1 MVFSSLVFLY
11 VFFPLC
17 IALYF
22 ALPALKLRNLCLLLF
37 SLLFYAWGEPVWVV
51 LLILSSIVDYFNG
64 IIIENYRGRL
74 AAKLAVAWCLVF
86 NLGIL
91 CAFKYAGFIA
101 ANVNAATGLNLS
113 VPNHHLPIGI
123 SFYTF
128 QTISYII
135 DVYRG
140 EVKASRSFVSFL
152 LFISLF
158 HQLVAGPIVRYVHIA
173 NEIESR
179 IFSWN
184 DFASGVDRFCLGL
197 AKKVLLANAAGEAAK
212 PFLDGSPEQLSLA
225 GAWWG
230 VFLFSFQIYFDFSG
244 YSDMAIGMGRMFGF
258 HYHENFNYPYI
269 ARSATD
275 FWRRWHI
282 SLGTFFRDYLYI
294 PLGGNRQQ
302 FRMFFNLLLVWLLT
316 GLWHGASWN
325 FVLWG
330 LMYGILIAV
339 EKAFERITS
348 LRMPAVLGHAYLVL
362 ITLVGWTI
370 FYFDDLNRGLTHLSV
385 MFGIKPAPLL
395 DVATRISL
403 INEAVMA
410 VVLTAASV
418 PLFPWLASRL
428 SQFQTGQTVLNFWQT
443 GGRAAANGF
452 LLVASTAMLV
462 GSSYN
467 PFLYFR
473 F

>member
-11 VFFPLC
+11 VFFPVC
-17 IALYF
+17 IVLYF
-22 ALPALKLRNLCLLLF
+22 ALPGLKLRNLSLLLT
-37 SLLFYAWGEPVWVV
+37 SLFFYAWGEPVWVI

-74 AAKLAVAWCLVF
+74 AAKMAVAWCLVF

-91 CAFKYAGFIA
+91 GLFKYAGFIA
-101 ANVNAATGLNLS
+101 ANIRAVTGLDIEIPS
-113 VPNHHLPIGI
+113 HHLPIGI

-140 EVKASRSFVSFL
+140 EVKAARSFASFL

-173 NEIESR
+173 SEIESR
-179 IFSWN
+179 QFSWE
-184 DFASGVDRFCLGL
+184 DFASGIDRFCVGLG
-197 AKKVLLANAAGEAAK
+197 KKVLLANAAGEAAR
-212 PFLDGSPEQLSLA
+212 PFLDGDPAQLSVA

-230 VFLFSFQIYFDFSG
+230 IFLFSFQIYFDFSG

-258 HYHENFNYPYI
+258 HYHENFNYPYT
-269 ARSATD
+269 ARSASD

-294 PLGGNRQQ
+294 PLGGNRQR
-302 FRMFFNLLLVWLLT
+302 FRMFFNLFLVWFLT

-325 FVLWG
+325 YVLWG
-330 LMYGILIAV
+330 LLYGFLIAI
-339 EKAFERITS
+339 EKAAERMTS
-348 LRMPAVLGHAYLVL
+348 WKLPAIAGHVYLIFV
-362 ITLVGWTI
+362 TLVGWTL
-370 FYFDDLNRGLTHLSV
+370 FYFEDLGKALSHLRV
-385 MFGIKPAPLL
+385 MFG
-395 DVATRISL
+395 
-403 INEAVMA
+403 
-410 VVLTAASV
+410 AASAV
-418 PLFPWLASRL
+418 ILDETTKASSMNEGVLVLVLIAASLPVFPWLAERL
-428 SQFQTGQTVLNFWQT
+428 SRIRAGQAVLNIWDG
-443 GGRAAANGF
+443 GGRAAANAA
-452 LLVASTAMLV
+452 LLLASTAMLV